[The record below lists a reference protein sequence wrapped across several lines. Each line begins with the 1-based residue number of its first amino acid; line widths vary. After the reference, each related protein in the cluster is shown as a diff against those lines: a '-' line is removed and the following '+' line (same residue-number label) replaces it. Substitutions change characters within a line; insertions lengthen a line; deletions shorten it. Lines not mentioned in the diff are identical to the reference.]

1 MHELLSPYG
10 VLICLEFPLYKGL
23 TLPGPPWGLKGV
35 YWNLL
40 AVGGDGIIHEPG
52 EEEEIGKEGGP
63 FRRALYF
70 KPPKSYDIGKGTDMM
85 SVWTT
90 LSWQFSNKMC
100 G

>member
-1 MHELLSPYG
+1 MHELLSPDG

-52 EEEEIGKEGGP
+52 EEETEKEEGP
-63 FRRALYF
+63 FRRVLYF
-70 KPPKSYDIGKGTDMM
+70 KPPNSYEIGKGTDML
-85 SVWTT
+85 SVWIA
-90 LSWQFSNKMC
+90 LPWRFPNNMC